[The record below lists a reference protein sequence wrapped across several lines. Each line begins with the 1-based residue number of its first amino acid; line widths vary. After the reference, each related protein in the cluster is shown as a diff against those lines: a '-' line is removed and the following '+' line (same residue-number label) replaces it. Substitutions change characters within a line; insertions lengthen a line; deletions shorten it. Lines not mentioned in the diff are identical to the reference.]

1 MKAFRD
7 TVKFQRG
14 DAGELIV
21 AEFLK
26 RRGWYINATADFSGV
41 NGDKAPKLTGM
52 NAGLVIPDIDASKD
66 GARCWVEVKTKKEPV
81 LFRKTGRLRHGVD
94 TRHFRQYQEV
104 EQITGSK
111 AYVVIY
117 EESTGDLL
125 CAPLARLAKAILR
138 GAGTGWAEQMVFW
151 DRDVFDVLGNV
162 DAEPVQ

>member
-52 NAGLVIPDIDASKD
+52 NAGLVIPDIDAS
-66 GARCWVEVKTKKEPV
+66 
-81 LFRKTGRLRHGVD
+81 
-94 TRHFRQYQEV
+94 TRHFLHYQEV
-104 EQITGSK
+104 EQITGST